1 MREKIDIHA
10 HYFPPAYDQMLEK
23 RGMKLLDG
31 GFPKPE
37 WNEEIQLSFM
47 EKLGITYSVLS
58 ISSPHLHMGD
68 VGEAI
73 EVARSSNEYGAEL
86 MKKYPEQIGV
96 LASLPLPEI
105 DAAVEEVKYCRN
117 DAACDRI
124 CLTDQFLRIV
134 SGGCETG
141 SGDGSLESGR
151 ISGADPSDGTG
162 SNSAGG

>member
-86 MKKYPEQIGV
+86 MNIRNRSVCWQVCRCQKLMRQLKK
-96 LASLPLPEI
+96 
-105 DAAVEEVKYCRN
+105 
-117 DAACDRI
+117 
-124 CLTDQFLRIV
+124 
-134 SGGCETG
+134 
-141 SGDGSLESGR
+141 
-151 ISGADPSDGTG
+151 
-162 SNSAGG
+162 

>member
-86 MKKYPEQIGV
+86 MKKYPGTDRV
-96 LASLPLPEI
+96 LQ
-105 DAAVEEVKYCRN
+105 VCR
-117 DAACDRI
+117 CQKLMRQ
-124 CLTDQFLRIV
+124 LKK
-134 SGGCETG
+134 
-141 SGDGSLESGR
+141 
-151 ISGADPSDGTG
+151 
-162 SNSAGG
+162 

>member
-68 VGEAI
+68 VH
-73 EVARSSNEYGAEL
+73 
-86 MKKYPEQIGV
+86 
-96 LASLPLPEI
+96 
-105 DAAVEEVKYCRN
+105 
-117 DAACDRI
+117 
-124 CLTDQFLRIV
+124 LRIYIWEMQQRQLRLQEHPTNMV
-134 SGGCETG
+134 Q
-141 SGDGSLESGR
+141 
-151 ISGADPSDGTG
+151 
-162 SNSAGG
+162 N

>member
-37 WNEEIQLSFM
+37 WNEEIPLSFM

-73 EVARSSNEYGAEL
+73 EVARSSNVFGAEL
-86 MKKYPEQIGV
+86 M
-96 LASLPLPEI
+96 
-105 DAAVEEVKYCRN
+105 
-117 DAACDRI
+117 
-124 CLTDQFLRIV
+124 
-134 SGGCETG
+134 
-141 SGDGSLESGR
+141 
-151 ISGADPSDGTG
+151 
-162 SNSAGG
+162 

>member
-96 LASLPLPEI
+96 LASLPW
-105 DAAVEEVKYCRN
+105 
-117 DAACDRI
+117 
-124 CLTDQFLRIV
+124 
-134 SGGCETG
+134 
-141 SGDGSLESGR
+141 ESGLQN
-151 ISGADPSDGTG
+151 APSERSEYYSSARS
-162 SNSAGG
+162 SNRGLYSPILQTA